1 MRSNK
6 RRQVMGAPLLVFVGA
21 IYVAVAADYARQS
34 RYGMAV
40 AFVAYGLAN
49 LGFAWDARR

>member
-1 MRSNK
+1 
-6 RRQVMGAPLLVFVGA
+6 MGAGLLLFVAA
-21 IYVAVAADYARQS
+21 IYVGVAADYARQS

>member
-1 MRSNK
+1 
-6 RRQVMGAPLLVFVGA
+6 MGAGLLLFVA
-21 IYVAVAADYARQS
+21 CIYLAVAADYARQS